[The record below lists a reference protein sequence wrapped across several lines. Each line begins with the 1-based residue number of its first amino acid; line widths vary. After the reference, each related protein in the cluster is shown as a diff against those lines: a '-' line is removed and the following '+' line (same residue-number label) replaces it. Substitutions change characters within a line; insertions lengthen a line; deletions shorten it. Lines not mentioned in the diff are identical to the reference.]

1 MASSAV
7 VVKRQHDVIELK
19 MIADDSKKIVK
30 QTDIIAFD
38 VDKISNTK
46 NSKLKEAF
54 AKAVDLLKK

>member
-1 MASSAV
+1 M